1 MKFKFTKDFANN
13 WKVNDIVSVKI
24 INDKEYLV
32 DDVALIYI
40 DLMNDYGYI
49 LESDNDEE

>member
-13 WKVNDIVSVKI
+13 WKTDDIVSVKK

-40 DLMNDYGYI
+40 EMMNDYGYI

>member
-13 WKVNDIVSVKI
+13 WKTDDIVSVKK

-40 DLMNDYGYI
+40 EMMNGYGYI
-49 LESDNDEE
+49 LESDNDED